1 MSVPGALDGI
11 RVLDFSIVVQGPQCA
26 AMLADL
32 GADVVKIER
41 KDYGDIARLI
51 PISATDRRSAY
62 FFTCNRGKRSLA
74 LDVTT
79 RAGLEVALRLIE
91 SADVMVSAFVPGVME
106 RLGLGYD
113 VCSAINPRLVYAT
126 ASALGTRGPDAGR
139 KGVDLVGQAVGGL
152 MSTTGQDGEFPTPVG
167 AVIADSAGGMTLC
180 VGILAALLN
189 RERTGR
195 GQCVDA
201 SLLGGQIWQQAS
213 EISFYLAGGRN
224 SERANRGHA
233 FLPAIYRVFAT
244 RDGHLVIAG
253 VSERE
258 REGFL
263 RALGSPELANDPRF
277 ATAAGVLGN
286 LGEVFNA
293 LEPIFRERT
302 TAEWVERL
310 GAENQR
316 FSPVNDYKAV
326 AEYEQAYANGY
337 LRRVEHPEW
346 GAMSIVGSPVSL
358 SDTPANPA
366 AWAPALG
373 QHTEEVLL
381 EAGYSWDDI
390 GRLREDGAI

>member
-1 MSVPGALDGI
+1 MPTPGALDGI

-32 GADVVKIER
+32 GADVVKVER
-41 KDYGDIARLI
+41 KDYGDIARMI

-62 FFTCNRGKRSLA
+62 FFACNRGKRSLA

-79 RAGLEVALRLIE
+79 KAGLEVALRLVE
-91 SADVMVSAFVPGVME
+91 RADVMVSAFVPGVME

-126 ASALGTRGPDAGR
+126 ASALGTKGPDAGR

-224 SERANRGHA
+224 GERANRGHA

-244 RDGHLVIAG
+244 KDGHLVIAG
-253 VSERE
+253 VSDRE
-258 REGFL
+258 RVGFF
-263 RALGSPELANDPRF
+263 RALGRPELASDPRF
-277 ATAAGVLGN
+277 ATTTGILGN
-286 LGEVFNA
+286 LADVFSE
-293 LEPIFRERT
+293 LEPIFCERT

-310 GAENQR
+310 GAESQR
-316 FSPVNDYKAV
+316 FAPVNDYKAV

-346 GAMSIVGSPVSL
+346 GATSIVGSPVSL
-358 SDTPANPA
+358 SDTPAEPA

-381 EAGYSWDDI
+381 EAGYSWDDV